1 MFRLTSSSS
10 HIPARRATSPAE
22 GNSRAIA
29 GHKQDNT
36 ENKATYKT
44 KARRIHCNP
53 PGLVLYQLRIND
65 TSAAMYLPLQTEAL
79 SLRLHG
85 NGLGVHALVDRI
97 CRNLVA
103 ERVHRPFGIAQIVIL
118 VHFGVEPKPSE
129 YAAVSIACSAR
140 TASFCA
146 CVKR

>member
-53 PGLVLYQLRIND
+53 PGLAVS
-65 TSAAMYLPLQTEAL
+65 TSKIRVYGLPLQTEAL

-85 NGLGVHALVDRI
+85 NGLGIHALVNRI